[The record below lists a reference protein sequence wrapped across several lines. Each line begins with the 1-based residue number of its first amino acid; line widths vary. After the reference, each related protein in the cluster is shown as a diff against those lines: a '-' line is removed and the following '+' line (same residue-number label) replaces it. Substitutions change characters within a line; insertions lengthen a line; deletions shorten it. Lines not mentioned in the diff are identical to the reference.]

1 MEHDSQAAHR
11 LLFTDPGEERVS
23 TSASTPAPA
32 AEEPVIAQRGPY
44 KVQLLAGYRYA
55 WCACGMSKWQPFCD
69 GSHTSS
75 KAGLTPKVFTQD
87 KDQVAF
93 LCGCKRSAKFPFCD
107 GTHNKL

>member
-1 MEHDSQAAHR
+1 MERDSQAIHPIASLAPREEAH
-11 LLFTDPGEERVS
+11 LS
-23 TSASTPAPA
+23 SIPAPA

-55 WCACGMSKWQPFCD
+55 WCACGLSKWQPFCD

-75 KAGLTPKVFTQD
+75 KAGIKPKVWTQD
-87 KDQVAF
+87 KDQTAF
-93 LCGCKRSAKFPFCD
+93 LCGCKRSMKFPFCD